1 MSVEQTTPTTAGPSI
16 AEPIS
21 AQLKTGATQGL
32 RKGLHGFLWIT
43 KILVPVSLAVAI
55 LDWTGWLYALDPV
68 FQPVMGLI
76 NLPPQ
81 AALPILSAMFTSFY
95 AGLAMIVVIPFTQEQ
110 VMLLAIFITICH
122 MLIVEGIIQ
131 HKAGFN
137 FLQTDILR
145 IVTAGVTVYVVSLFF
160 PGTENP
166 VAMPDSL
173 AASVPLT
180 DMLLT
185 WLVSTLQLLA
195 KIVLVITAVMIAIE
209 TMKVLGWTDRLANL
223 FRPLMK
229 VMGLSPSVATM
240 WVAGVFF
247 GIIYGAAVITEE
259 AESGRC
265 TPDELRRLHM
275 HLGINHS
282 TIEDPALFLALGISL
297 FWTIVPRLIAAAVV
311 VNLYNLVV
319 KIWSRVRA
327 RPAETSS

>member
-1 MSVEQTTPTTAGPSI
+1 VTPTTTGPTVV
-16 AEPIS
+16 EPMS
-21 AQLKTGATQGL
+21 SQLKAGATQGL

-43 KILVPVSLAVAI
+43 KILVPVSLAVAL

-110 VMLLAIFITICH
+110 VMLLAVFITICH
-122 MLIVEGIIQ
+122 MLIVEGLIQ

-145 IVTAGVTVYVVSLFF
+145 IVTAGLTVYIVSLFF

-166 VAMPDSL
+166 VVMPDSL
-173 AASVPLT
+173 GAAMPLA
-180 DMLLT
+180 DMLVA
-185 WLVSTLQLLA
+185 WLLSTLQLLA
-195 KIVLVITAVMIAIE
+195 KIVLIITAVMIAIE
-209 TMKVLGWTDRLANL
+209 TMKVLGWTERLAAAC
-223 FRPLMK
+223 RPIMK
-229 VMGLSPSVATM
+229 LMGLSPSVATM

-247 GIIYGAAVITEE
+247 GIIYGSAVITEE
-259 AESGRC
+259 AASGRC
-265 TPDELRRLHM
+265 TPDELKRLHM

-282 TIEDPALFLALGISL
+282 TVEDPALFLALGISV
-297 FWTIVPRLIAAAVV
+297 FWTIVPRLVAAAVV
-311 VNLYNLVV
+311 VNLYNLAN
-319 KIWSRVRA
+319 KIWSRVRPG
-327 RPAETSS
+327 PAETAT